1 MDAQQALVL
10 VRNKFAEETKGVSE
24 SELAAKYRDA
34 CQKWP
39 VLMSTAHYIWAQGF
53 AKKATPD

>member
-39 VLMSTAHYIWAQGF
+39 VLMNTAHYIWAQGF
-53 AKKATPD
+53 AKKANPD